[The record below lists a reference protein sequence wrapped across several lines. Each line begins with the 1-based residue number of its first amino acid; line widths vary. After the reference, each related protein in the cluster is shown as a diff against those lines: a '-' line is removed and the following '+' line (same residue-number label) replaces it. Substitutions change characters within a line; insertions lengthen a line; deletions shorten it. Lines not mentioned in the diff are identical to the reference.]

1 MSCGFKHSAV
11 VTADGK
17 LFTFGNGDYG
27 RLGLGNTSN
36 KKLPEKVTALEGY
49 QIGQVGGLRGGP
61 QRPCGELSADQAPP
75 LLQVACGLNHTLVLS
90 ADGMM
95 VWAFGDGDYGKLG
108 LGNSTAKSSPQVC
121 AGSAQHNRPA
131 DANLSLSNLWFLSRK
146 LMFCV
151 ESTSRK
157 WPVEPSFM
165 LL

>member
-49 QIGQVGGLRGGP
+49 QVGQVRRTLTVNVSILGVSFQEVHLTRTAL
-61 QRPCGELSADQAPP
+61 CGALMGTFYRLFFVCP
-75 LLQVACGLNHTLVLS
+75 QVACGLNHTLVVS

-108 LGNSTAKSSPQVC
+108 LGNSTAKSSPQV
-121 AGSAQHNRPA
+121 QPA
-131 DANLSLSNLWFLSRK
+131 RERIECKIETVIFNSK
-146 LMFCV
+146 LLF
-151 ESTSRK
+151 
-157 WPVEPSFM
+157 
-165 LL
+165 